1 MSAVVNITEKAGPGL
16 KATIAKL
23 HGAGRR
29 DLLTAAITEVQ
40 EVTRIHLR
48 DIANTRHATA
58 QRLGASP
65 TGHFA
70 QAAEKVAGAAITA
83 DENEAALVF
92 NHPGLSRTF
101 RDVTITPTK
110 SKALTIPIAA
120 VAYGR
125 RAGEFAGLFLY
136 KSKMT
141 SNAFLALQEN
151 GKLKLL
157 YLLLRSVTQKQD
169 RSLLPS
175 QDEWSNAALS
185 GAKNYV
191 REALSTP

>member
-1 MSAVVNITEKAGPGL
+1 MSTTVLDFQTSGRGL
-16 KATIAKL
+16 KTVISRL

-48 DIANTRHATA
+48 DIASTRHATA

-65 TGHFA
+65 TGHLA

-92 NHPGLSRTF
+92 NHPGLSRAF

-136 KSKMT
+136 KGKT
-141 SNAFLALQEN
+141 GNAFLALQED

-175 QDEWSNAALS
+175 QEQWSAAAVQ
-185 GAKNYV
+185 GAKKYV
-191 REALSTP
+191 REALS